1 MKIDMKK
8 ILIVA
13 LLLAVNCWSIPKPME
28 SIENYNVMLLHDAY
42 GLYNDDD
49 ELQEFEHEAK
59 PTPHTCLLYCY
70 P

>member
-1 MKIDMKK
+1 MVMKE
-8 ILIVA
+8 IVA
-13 LLLAVNCWSIPKPME
+13 LMMVVVVCCWSIPKPME
-28 SIENYNVMLLHDAY
+28 TIENYNVMLLHDAY

-59 PTPHTCLLYCY
+59 PTPHTCLLYYY

>member
-1 MKIDMKK
+1 MITAFVFRCWA
-8 ILIVA
+8 IL
-13 LLLAVNCWSIPKPME
+13 KPME
-28 SIENYNVMLLHDAY
+28 SVENHNVMLLHDAY

>member
-1 MKIDMKK
+1 MKVLFVWIMAFA
-8 ILIVA
+8 I
-13 LLLAVNCWSIPKPME
+13 NCWAITKPME
-28 SIENYNVMLLHDAY
+28 TIENYNVMLLHDAY

>member
-1 MKIDMKK
+1 MKK
-8 ILIVA
+8 IFVFVA
-13 LLLAVNCWSIPKPME
+13 ILVVVGWSIPKPME
-28 SIENYNVMLLHDAY
+28 SVENYNVMLLHDAY

-59 PTPHTCLLYCY
+59 PTPHTCLLYYY

>member
-1 MKIDMKK
+1 MVMKE
-8 ILIVA
+8 IVA
-13 LLLAVNCWSIPKPME
+13 LMMVVVVCCWSIPKPME

-59 PTPHTCLLYCY
+59 PTPHTCLLYYY

>member
-1 MKIDMKK
+1 MKRRIVLSLLT
-8 ILIVA
+8 LICVS
-13 LLLAVNCWSIPKPME
+13 WSIPKPME
-28 SIENYNVMLLHDAY
+28 TIENYNVMLLHDAY

-59 PTPHTCLLYCY
+59 PTPHTCLLYYY

>member
-1 MKIDMKK
+1 MKNLFIM
-8 ILIVA
+8 ITAFAIVG
-13 LLLAVNCWSIPKPME
+13 WSIPKPME

-59 PTPHTCLLYCY
+59 PTPHTCLLYYY

>member
-1 MKIDMKK
+1 MKK
-8 ILIVA
+8 Y
-13 LLLAVNCWSIPKPME
+13 LLLVLCTVVLSWSISKPME
-28 SIENYNVMLLHDAY
+28 TIENYNVMLLHDAY

>member
-1 MKIDMKK
+1 MKK
-8 ILIVA
+8 Y
-13 LLLAVNCWSIPKPME
+13 LLLVLCTVVLSWSIPKPME
-28 SIENYNVMLLHDAY
+28 TIENYNVMLLHDAY
-42 GLYNDDD
+42 GLYNDD

>member
-1 MKIDMKK
+1 MKK
-8 ILIVA
+8 Y
-13 LLLAVNCWSIPKPME
+13 LLLVLCTVVLSWSIPKPME
-28 SIENYNVMLLHDAY
+28 TIENYNVMLLHDAY

>member
-1 MKIDMKK
+1 MKK
-8 ILIVA
+8 Y
-13 LLLAVNCWSIPKPME
+13 LLLVLCTVVLSWSISKPME
-28 SIENYNVMLLHDAY
+28 TIENYNVMLLHDAY

-59 PTPHTCLLYCY
+59 PTPHTCLLYYY

>member
-1 MKIDMKK
+1 MIIMKK
-8 ILIVA
+8 Y
-13 LLLAVNCWSIPKPME
+13 LLLVLCTVVLSWSISKPME
-28 SIENYNVMLLHDAY
+28 TIENYNVMLLHDAY

-59 PTPHTCLLYCY
+59 PTPHTCLLYYY

>member
-1 MKIDMKK
+1 MKK
-8 ILIVA
+8 Y
-13 LLLAVNCWSIPKPME
+13 LLLVLCTVVLSWSIPKPME
-28 SIENYNVMLLHDAY
+28 TIENYNVMLLHDAY

-59 PTPHTCLLYCY
+59 PTPHTCLLYYY

>member
-1 MKIDMKK
+1 MKK
-8 ILIVA
+8 
-13 LLLAVNCWSIPKPME
+13 LLALVMVFAIMGWSIPKPME
-28 SIENYNVMLLHDAY
+28 TIENYNVMLLHDAY